1 MTEKCSGL
9 TTPPSFLLKVAD
21 KAMKRRVISI
31 AAACAGLAATMLLSS
46 CAGSP
51 PPSPDMPRISPE
63 LMARPPVGQGNT
75 PIAGQLLRPDDRIS
89 ISVAREPTLSLE
101 NVRVAAD
108 GFVDLPYLGR
118 IQAAGRTTTDVA
130 REIRDHLAAT
140 YLTDPH
146 VAVNV
151 IEYSSHIV
159 TVEGAVGHSGQFT
172 FTQGTTLLG
181 AVAAA
186 GGPARVAKLDRILIF
201 RNFGNERRVAVFNMK
216 DLRSGKGL
224 DPLLEPGDQVVVGFS
239 DMQQGWLDFL
249 QAVPVLGI
257 FLRYH

>member
-1 MTEKCSGL
+1 
-9 TTPPSFLLKVAD
+9 
-21 KAMKRRVISI
+21 
-31 AAACAGLAATMLLSS
+31 
-46 CAGSP
+46 
-51 PPSPDMPRISPE
+51 MPRITPE
-63 LMARPPVGQGNT
+63 LLAQPPLGLGNT
-75 PIAGQLLRPDDRIS
+75 PMPAQVLRPDDRIS

-118 IQAAGRTTTDVA
+118 IKAAGRTTSDVA
-130 REIRDHLAAT
+130 QQIHDGLAAT

-151 IEYSSHIV
+151 VEYTSHIV
-159 TVEGAVGHSGQFT
+159 TVEGAVGHSGQFN
-172 FTQGTTLLG
+172 FSQGTTLLG

-186 GGPARVAKLDRILIF
+186 GGPLRVANLDRVLIF
-201 RNFGNERRVAVFNMK
+201 RKFGEERRVAVFNMK
-216 DLRSGKGL
+216 NLRSGKGL
-224 DPLLEPGDQVVVGFS
+224 DPLLEPGDQVVVGYS

-249 QAVPVLGI
+249 QTVPVLGL